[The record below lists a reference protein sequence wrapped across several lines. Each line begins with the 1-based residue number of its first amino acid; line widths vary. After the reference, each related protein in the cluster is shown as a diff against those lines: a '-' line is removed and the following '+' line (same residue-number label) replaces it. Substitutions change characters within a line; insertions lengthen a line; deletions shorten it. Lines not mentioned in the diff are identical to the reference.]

1 MTKRGTLRFYALLS
15 TLIIVMMLGACS
27 STPETEP
34 SSGQPEGVA
43 SPETGDAELAPA
55 PEDGPDPQVEP
66 PPEEPAEPGE
76 VEVSE
81 ELYVQTFDEVEAT
94 IEELNQIIANRNFVL
109 WQDYLTPGYRQTY
122 SNPEVLERSSES
134 AILQRNNIEL
144 TSLQDY
150 FNFVV
155 VPSRANARLDDLVF
169 RDEDTVEAIMEVD
182 GQRYL
187 LYLLKKMN
195 NRWKIDTF

>member
-1 MTKRGTLRFYALLS
+1 MTKRGALWFYALLS
-15 TLIIVMMLGACS
+15 TLIFILGACS
-27 STPETEP
+27 STPDAEP
-34 SSGQPEGVA
+34 SSDQPEVAA
-43 SPETGDAELAPA
+43 SPESGGAEVVPA
-55 PEDGPDPQVEP
+55 PEDAPVAEEESTAEDPT
-66 PPEEPAEPGE
+66 EPGE

-109 WQDYLTPGYRQTY
+109 WQDYLTPAYRQTY